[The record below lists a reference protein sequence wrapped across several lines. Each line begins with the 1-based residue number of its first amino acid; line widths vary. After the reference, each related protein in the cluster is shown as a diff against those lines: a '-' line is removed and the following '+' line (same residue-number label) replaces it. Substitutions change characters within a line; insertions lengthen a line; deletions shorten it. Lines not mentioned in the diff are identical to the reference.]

1 MKTPLGMLIRGCTS
15 VLMIYIKYGG
25 IRMANKNS
33 LLFGLVVGGVIGSI
47 ATLLSTPSSG
57 KELRGQ
63 LNLNRKQL
71 EDLLHQLK
79 NESKALKEQLIKTV
93 KDGSVVMKEVS
104 SDFKKTVEQFQQE
117 IEPNKNDLMK
127 EIEEIDMKI
136 KKLEQTLK

>member
-1 MKTPLGMLIRGCTS
+1 
-15 VLMIYIKYGG
+15 
-25 IRMANKNS
+25 MANKNS

-117 IEPNKNDLMK
+117 IGPHKNDLMK

>member
-1 MKTPLGMLIRGCTS
+1 
-15 VLMIYIKYGG
+15 
-25 IRMANKNS
+25 MANKNS

-104 SDFKKTVEQFQQE
+104 SDLKKTVEQFQQE
-117 IEPNKNDLMK
+117 IEPHKNDLMK

-136 KKLEQTLK
+136 KNLEQTLK